1 MQIFDNDSFRAFL
14 GKPFPNQEHDWGSE
28 WRFSVSKQNLE
39 RYSHVFRDTLYHHHS
54 SFDLHDELV
63 ELGFVLAARALKIRN
78 SGNPTDLRTQMG
90 NLGEVLGAQF
100 ARTYL
105 DYQAEAIYPKRF
117 NTNVE
122 QSMKG
127 TDILSFRDSNS
138 SAEILFG
145 EVKTGTRFVKT
156 SSNPDKENPIEDAY
170 KTLCKHSKNDHLPV
184 ILHFARAYFQND
196 KASLINIERHMK
208 KDIPRKYLLLS
219 VTEAKPRD
227 PFSNIP
233 QYRERYGALDLLAVH
248 IEIKGLREFLPT
260 LFSRD

>member
-14 GKPFPNQEHDWGSE
+14 GKPWLNKQHDWGSE

-39 RYSHVFRDTLYHHHS
+39 AFSGLFRDTLYHHHS
-54 SFDLHDELV
+54 SFDLHDDLA
-63 ELGFVLAARALKIRN
+63 ELGFVLSARALKIRN

-105 DYQAEAIYPKRF
+105 DYQANAIYPKRF

-127 TDILSFRDSNS
+127 TDILSFKDSNS

-145 EVKTGTRFVKT
+145 EVKTGTDFVKT
-156 SSNPDKENPIEDAY
+156 SSNPKKENPIEGAY
-170 KTLCKHSKNDHLPV
+170 KTLYKHSKNEHLAV

-196 KASLINIERHMK
+196 KASLVNTERHMK
-208 KDIPRKYLLLS
+208 KDTPRKYLLLS
-219 VTEAKPRD
+219 VTQAKPRN
-227 PFSNIP
+227 PFSNLP
-233 QYRERYGALDLLAVH
+233 QYREKYGVLDLLAIH
-248 IEIKGLREFLPT
+248 IEIKGLREFLPS
-260 LFSRD
+260 LFSRG